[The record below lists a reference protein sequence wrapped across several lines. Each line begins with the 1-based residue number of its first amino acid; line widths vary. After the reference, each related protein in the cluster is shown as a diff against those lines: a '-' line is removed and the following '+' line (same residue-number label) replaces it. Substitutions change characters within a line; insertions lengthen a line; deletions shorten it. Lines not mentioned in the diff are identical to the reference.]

1 MHLANRP
8 TDQLT
13 NRSTRPQPT
22 DQLTNRPTRPVIDA
36 FVAPKLLCLFK
47 EVSLEMHGERK
58 ILIKNTTNSDNF
70 ELSLLNARVALQ
82 YFKLETNVRTRW
94 VWRVTQLRVSGQGP
108 LLRSTDHFGR
118 SSEARNSK
126 TPKKKVKCDG
136 RTDGPTDQRTF
147 KAGCRVA

>member
-1 MHLANRP
+1 MKLIKKVKRDRPTNQPTDRP
-8 TDQLT
+8 TD
-13 NRSTRPQPT
+13 RPT

-82 YFKLETNVRTRW
+82 YFKLETNVRTR
-94 VWRVTQLRVSGQGP
+94 
-108 LLRSTDHFGR
+108 
-118 SSEARNSK
+118 
-126 TPKKKVKCDG
+126 
-136 RTDGPTDQRTF
+136 
-147 KAGCRVA
+147 